1 MDTSHTIASLVER
14 FSDQLWKPGT
24 HKNSSIGFLIELA
37 DIKRDAFSNFEASY
51 YSELADELAK
61 RGDKNATINRKLSAL
76 QKLLRKAQ
84 EEKLVPN
91 VPVFKRR
98 TEDREEVR
106 ILTIAE
112 ELSLFKALSER
123 SSDHRDFALFL
134 IDTGVKP
141 GEAIALRW
149 ESVFA
154 GQFHIPVS
162 NMGLARTL
170 PLTARLK
177 EMLHRREVENQG
189 PFRRIDMQQFR
200 LTLQTVKAD
209 IGLGDDKNIVST
221 TLRHTCACRMIMQG
235 VNLRLVQHWLGLR
248 NHKSMARYEKFA
260 KLDSFELCVK
270 ALENFSGEVRA

>member
-1 MDTSHTIASLVER
+1 MDTTHTIASLVER
-14 FSDQLWKPGT
+14 FSDQLWKTGA

-37 DIKRDAFSNFEASY
+37 DIKRDSFSSFEASY
-51 YSELADELAK
+51 YNELADELAK
-61 RGDKNATINRKLSAL
+61 RGDKNTTINRKLSAL

-84 EEKLVPN
+84 GEKLLPN

-98 TEDREEVR
+98 TEGREQLR
-106 ILTIAE
+106 ILTIDE
-112 ELSLFKALSER
+112 ERTVFKALSER
-123 SSDHRDFALFL
+123 SSDHLDFALFL

-154 GQFHIPVS
+154 GQFHIPTS

-170 PLTARLK
+170 PMTARLK
-177 EMLHRREVENQG
+177 EMLHRRVAENQG

-200 LTLQTVKAD
+200 LTLQAVRAD
-209 IGLGDDKNIVST
+209 IGLDEDKGIVST

-235 VNLRLVQHWLGLR
+235 VNLRLVQYWLGLR
-248 NHKSMARYEKFA
+248 NHKSMVKYEEFA